1 MAGLRGHPGW
11 LDIPISI
18 GEVVV
23 HPGDF
28 IVGDLDGVVVVP
40 VAQLAEVAKRAVEQ
54 REREVEREKM
64 LLRGATLM
72 DVLKSG

>member
-11 LDIPISI
+11 LDIPIGVS
-18 GEVVV
+18 EVVV

-40 VAQLAEVAKRAVEQ
+40 LAQCEEVAKRAVEQ
-54 REREVEREKM
+54 RDREVEREKM
-64 LLRGATLM
+64 VLRGATLM